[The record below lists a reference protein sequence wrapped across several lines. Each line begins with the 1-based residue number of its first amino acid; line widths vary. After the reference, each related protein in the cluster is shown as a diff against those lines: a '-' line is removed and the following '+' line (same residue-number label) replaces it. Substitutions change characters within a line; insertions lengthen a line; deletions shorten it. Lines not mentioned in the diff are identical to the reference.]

1 MTNLI
6 HKELNRCAG
15 MLSGEKPGSEGYEK
29 LLSCIERLGYIA
41 GFVPSGVQLLD
52 DEEPAVE
59 TAETVKTDET
69 VEMGPTHEPGDSGL
83 CGESRSSEASEAG
96 PKGADEGCGAC
107 DGDSAAPEAEAAEG
121 TTEPEWTK
129 TAVREILA
137 EAKLAGVSVASILP
151 RFNATRLSEVDPS
164 RYGELV
170 AAVRQEMT

>member
-6 HKELNRCAG
+6 HKELNRCAR

-41 GFVPSGVQLLD
+41 GFVPAGVPILD
-52 DEEPAVE
+52 DGEQAAEPAETVE
-59 TAETVKTDET
+59 PDEPAETVKTDET
-69 VEMGPTHEPGDSGL
+69 VKNDDSAPEVGNN
-83 CGESRSSEASEAG
+83 
-96 PKGADEGCGAC
+96 
-107 DGDSAAPEAEAAEG
+107 AAPEAEAAEG

-129 TAVREILA
+129 TAVREVLA

>member
-15 MLSGEKPGSEGYEK
+15 MLSSEKPGSEGYEK

-41 GFVPSGVQLLD
+41 GFVPAGVQLLD
-52 DEEPAVE
+52 DGEQAAEPD
-59 TAETVKTDET
+59 ETVKTDET
-69 VEMGPTHEPGDSGL
+69 VETDEPAETVKTDDSAPEVGN
-83 CGESRSSEASEAG
+83 
-96 PKGADEGCGAC
+96 
-107 DGDSAAPEAEAAEG
+107 SAAPEAEAAEG

-137 EAKLAGVSVASILP
+137 EAKLAGVSVASIIQ
-151 RFNATRLSEVDPS
+151 RFDATRLSEVDPS

-170 AAVRQEMT
+170 AAVRQEMA

>member
-6 HKELNRCAG
+6 HKELNRCAR

-41 GFVPSGVQLLD
+41 GFVPAGVPILD
-52 DEEPAVE
+52 DGEQAAEPAETVE
-59 TAETVKTDET
+59 PDEPAETVKTD
-69 VEMGPTHEPGDSGL
+69 DSAPEVGNN
-83 CGESRSSEASEAG
+83 
-96 PKGADEGCGAC
+96 
-107 DGDSAAPEAEAAEG
+107 AAPEAEAAEG

-129 TAVREILA
+129 TAVREVLA

>member
-15 MLSGEKPGSEGYEK
+15 MLRSEQPGSEGYEK

-52 DEEPAVE
+52 DGEPAVE
-59 TAETVKTDET
+59 TVEPDEPAETVKNDETVKTD
-69 VEMGPTHEPGDSGL
+69 
-83 CGESRSSEASEAG
+83 
-96 PKGADEGCGAC
+96 
-107 DGDSAAPEAEAAEG
+107 DSAPEVGNNAALEAEAAEG

-129 TAVREILA
+129 TAVREVLA

>member
-41 GFVPSGVQLLD
+41 GVVPSGVQLLD
-52 DEEPAVE
+52 DGEQAVE
-59 TAETVKTDET
+59 TAETAET
-69 VEMGPTHEPGDSGL
+69 VEPDEPAETVKTAETVKNDDSAPEE
-83 CGESRSSEASEAG
+83 GE
-96 PKGADEGCGAC
+96 
-107 DGDSAAPEAEAAEG
+107 SAAPEAEAAEG
-121 TTEPEWTK
+121 TTDPEWTK
-129 TAVREILA
+129 TAVREVLA

>member
-1 MTNLI
+1 MTDLI
-6 HKELNRCAG
+6 NKELNRCAER
-15 MLSGEKPGSEGYEK
+15 LSKNEPGSEGYEK
-29 LLSCIERLGYIA
+29 LLSCIERLRYIEGMIPA
-41 GFVPSGVQLLD
+41 GAPTWVGCG
-52 DEEPAVE
+52 E
-59 TAETVKTDET
+59 TAETEENGET

-164 RYGELV
+164 RYGDLV

>member
-1 MTNLI
+1 MTDLI
-6 HKELNRCAG
+6 NKELNRCAER
-15 MLSGEKPGSEGYEK
+15 LSKNEPGSEGYEK
-29 LLSCIERLGYIA
+29 LLSCIERLRYIEGMIPA
-41 GFVPSGVQLLD
+41 GAPTWVGCG
-52 DEEPAVE
+52 E
-59 TAETVKTDET
+59 TAETEENGET

-129 TAVREILA
+129 TAVREVLA

>member
-6 HKELNRCAG
+6 HKELNRCAR

-52 DEEPAVE
+52 DGEQAAEPAEPAETVE
-59 TAETVKTDET
+59 PDEPAETVKTDDRAPE
-69 VEMGPTHEPGDSGL
+69 E
-83 CGESRSSEASEAG
+83 
-96 PKGADEGCGAC
+96 
-107 DGDSAAPEAEAAEG
+107 GDSAAPEAEAAEG

-129 TAVREILA
+129 TAVREVLA

>member
-41 GFVPSGVQLLD
+41 GFVPAGVPLLD
-52 DEEPAVE
+52 DGEQAADPAETVE
-59 TAETVKTDET
+59 TVETDEPAETVKTD
-69 VEMGPTHEPGDSGL
+69 DSAPEVGN
-83 CGESRSSEASEAG
+83 
-96 PKGADEGCGAC
+96 
-107 DGDSAAPEAEAAEG
+107 SAAPEAEAAEG

-137 EAKLAGVSVASILP
+137 EAKLAGVSVASIIQ
-151 RFNATRLSEVDPS
+151 RFDATRLSEVDPS

>member
-15 MLSGEKPGSEGYEK
+15 MLRSEQPGSEGYEK

-52 DEEPAVE
+52 DGEQAAEPD
-59 TAETVKTDET
+59 ETVKTDET
-69 VEMGPTHEPGDSGL
+69 VETDEPAETVKTDDSAPEVGN
-83 CGESRSSEASEAG
+83 
-96 PKGADEGCGAC
+96 
-107 DGDSAAPEAEAAEG
+107 SAAPEAEAAEG

-137 EAKLAGVSVASILP
+137 EAKLAGVSVASIIQ
-151 RFNATRLSEVDPS
+151 RFDATRLSEVDPS

-170 AAVRQEMT
+170 AAVRQEMA

>member
-6 HKELNRCAG
+6 HKELNRCAR

-41 GFVPSGVQLLD
+41 GFVPAGVPILD
-52 DEEPAVE
+52 DGEQAAEPAEPAETVE
-59 TAETVKTDET
+59 PDEPAETVKTD
-69 VEMGPTHEPGDSGL
+69 DSAP
-83 CGESRSSEASEAG
+83 EE
-96 PKGADEGCGAC
+96 
-107 DGDSAAPEAEAAEG
+107 GDSAAPEAEAAEG

-129 TAVREILA
+129 TAVREVLA

>member
-6 HKELNRCAG
+6 HKELNRCAR

-41 GFVPSGVQLLD
+41 GFVPAGVPILD
-52 DEEPAVE
+52 DGEQAAEPAEPAETVE
-59 TAETVKTDET
+59 PDEPAETVEPDEPAETVKTD
-69 VEMGPTHEPGDSGL
+69 DSAP
-83 CGESRSSEASEAG
+83 EE
-96 PKGADEGCGAC
+96 
-107 DGDSAAPEAEAAEG
+107 GDSAAPEAEAAEG

-129 TAVREILA
+129 TAVREVLA

>member
-41 GFVPSGVQLLD
+41 GFVPAGVSLLD
-52 DEEPAVE
+52 DGEQAADEPAEAVKADEHAEAVKTDE
-59 TAETVKTDET
+59 TDETVKTD
-69 VEMGPTHEPGDSGL
+69 DSAPEVGN
-83 CGESRSSEASEAG
+83 
-96 PKGADEGCGAC
+96 
-107 DGDSAAPEAEAAEG
+107 SAAPEAEAAEG

-129 TAVREILA
+129 TAVREVLA